1 MTSKTRKK
9 RAGDLCDHKDF
20 CKAHKGIARHQM
32 PQIYNPPA
40 FAKKLRR
47 RGVATRRRCIRP
59 DTLKPSQREI
69 NEARVQEIVDEL
81 EAGKQKKTTLVTS
94 RDKYI
99 VDGHHRWAA
108 YKIFEPKK
116 CVRVLEV
123 DLPILKA
130 LDKARELEK
139 KRETF

>member
-1 MTSKTRKK
+1 MGRTKTRKK
-9 RAGDLCDHKDF
+9 KGDLCVHRDF
-20 CKAHKGIARHQM
+20 CAAHKGIARRDM
-32 PQIYNPPA
+32 PQIYNPSA

-47 RGVATRRRCIRP
+47 RGVATRRRCIAAER
-59 DTLKPSQREI
+59 LRPSQKEI

-81 EAGKQKKTTLVTS
+81 EAGKQEKTTLVTS

-108 YKIFEPKK
+108 YKIFEPRR

-130 LDKARELEK
+130 LDVARELEQ